1 MTDPPNTPAS
11 PSDDL
16 VSRLGRVRP
25 MSHQEDERPNREALE
40 GKGHVVYPGPPVPL
54 PRWLW
59 GGKKNPKRRG

>member
-1 MTDPPNTPAS
+1 
-11 PSDDL
+11 
-16 VSRLGRVRP
+16 

-59 GGKKNPKRRG
+59 GGRKNPKRRG